1 MSHPL
6 PPKRGRRAGS
16 SLSGDGARPRLN
28 DLNPYS
34 LDANGWCEPSLSK
47 ADAYERQGPPPDAR
61 ARDADAVELAR
72 RLEALQRCE
81 PRALSV
87 DKQHRRWAE
96 HTRRDALRDLFPLL
110 KGAERRAAL
119 RREVGKVR
127 VRSTRGEVVD
137 LSTKVRDCKALTPLE
152 SQRILDVLVDLRH
165 AWKTRDADSGY
176 DDINWRHA
184 VAEVGQILDIAVQ
197 NGLSPVATED
207 AVLASMFSDAA
218 KLKNNFLT
226 HHVDG
231 AVAAALVLPR
241 FLDVERAGGR
251 ARIATICQTILE
263 HQVGPP
269 RFMAQMVRM
278 GIEEQARRK
287 RFSLDGL
294 DGLHAKIADP
304 LNPDHLVLHA
314 DGYGVLA
321 LDERERA
328 LLARVGLEEWYAPHP
343 ATAWFKTSSAVID
356 ADSLVNYVTPDGVGK
371 IVAIC
376 GPGTPFRDPTV
387 FHSIFS
393 CGASFVDAVSVMSDV
408 AMPAVREGVAH
419 TRSVIEDVRARVSTE
434 IDEGWL
440 HFSPRELK
448 VIVEEE
454 GVDLHKLVTKKRDGE
469 ILIDVPWLDGGHLP
483 YWNTRLDYEA
493 DGTSLEFAKLLR
505 RRVADL
511 LRET

>member
-1 MSHPL
+1 MPLHP
-6 PPKRGRRAGS
+6 GG
-16 SLSGDGARPRLN
+16 GARVRLN

-34 LDANGWCEPSLSK
+34 LDANGWCEPSFSK
-47 ADAYERQGPPPDAR
+47 ANAYEREGPPPDAR
-61 ARDADAVELAR
+61 ATHADAMELAR
-72 RLEALQRCE
+72 RLEALKLAPSRPLKVE
-81 PRALSV
+81 ELF
-87 DKQHRRWAE
+87 RRFAE
-96 HTRRDALRDLFPLL
+96 HPRRETVRELFPLL

-127 VRSTRGEVVD
+127 VRSARGEVVD
-137 LSTKVRDCKALTPLE
+137 LATKVRDCVALTPLE

-165 AWKTRDADSGY
+165 AWKTRDADAGY

-184 VAEVGQILDIAVQ
+184 VAEVATILDIAADG
-197 NGLSPVATED
+197 GLSPTTTED

-218 KLKNNFLT
+218 KLKDNFLT

-241 FLDVERAGGR
+241 FLDVERPGSR
-251 ARIATICQTILE
+251 KRIAEICQIILE

-269 RFMAQMVRM
+269 RFMAQMTRM
-278 GIEEQARRK
+278 GIEEQARRE
-287 RFSLDGL
+287 RFSLEGM

-304 LNPDHLVLHA
+304 LNADHLVLHP

-321 LDERERA
+321 LDEREHA
-328 LLARVGLEEWYAPHP
+328 LLARVGLPEWYAPHP
-343 ATAWFKTSSAVID
+343 STAWFKASSAVID

-408 AMPAVREGVAH
+408 IMPAVREGVAH
-419 TRSVIEDVRARVSTE
+419 TRTVIEDVRARVSTE

-440 HFSPRELK
+440 HFTPRELK

-454 GVDLHKLVTKKRDGE
+454 AVDLHKLTTKKRDGE
-469 ILIDVPWLDGGHLP
+469 ILVDVPWLDGGHLP
-483 YWNTRLDYEA
+483 YWNRRLDYEA
-493 DGTSLEFAKLLR
+493 DGASLEFAKLLR